1 MAALNSSTV
10 QAPVA
15 RGLWG
20 LLPERMRVL
29 FVTTRH
35 QLGDWLAAAL
45 AADSASEIQLER
57 AYGMAAGIN
66 RLRNELFDAV
76 FVTHMP
82 GELDALEFVAGI
94 RAGHPD
100 QAVVVLGAE
109 SELDLGAP
117 CYEVGADGYLCTG
130 TATTRALLWTVARG
144 IERHALLAENRRL
157 RYGERHRLRLE
168 HQEVERLLDQ
178 QRVLIDGVEDLRT
191 RAITQSGQPQ
201 LGDDQCDA
209 QSEALDLPAP
219 LIAHYREL
227 LRTYVIMGSGN
238 LSEEMHALAELLATA
253 GVSARQTMRLH
264 VTALEE
270 LIRGLGNRSARHVMN
285 RADLLVVEMMMHLA
299 ERYRERYVEQI
310 RPPRQ
315 RLLPVVEGALAAA

>member
-1 MAALNSSTV
+1 
-10 QAPVA
+10 
-15 RGLWG
+15 
-20 LLPERMRVL
+20 MRVL
-29 FVTTRH
+29 LVTTRH
-35 QLGDWLAAAL
+35 QLGDWLTAAL
-45 AADSASEIQLER
+45 AADSASEIHLER

-76 FVTHMP
+76 FVTHSP
-82 GELDALEFVAGI
+82 DELDALEFVAGV

-100 QAVVVLGAE
+100 QAVVVLGAD
-109 SELDLGAP
+109 SEQDMGAL
-117 CYEVGADGYLCTG
+117 CYEVGADGYVCTG

-157 RYGERHRLRLE
+157 RQGERHRLRLE

-178 QRVLIDGVEDLRT
+178 QRVLIDGVEELRA
-191 RAITQSGQPQ
+191 RSAVPNGAEPV
-201 LGDDQCDA
+201 GGERCEA
-209 QSEALDLPAP
+209 ESEAADLPPP
-219 LIAHYREL
+219 LVAHYREL

-299 ERYRERYVEQI
+299 ERYRQRYVEQI

-315 RLLPVVEGALAAA
+315 RLLPVVDEALAVA